1 MTFSIS
7 SIRSQTEAPALAGDV
22 AAVGQ
27 LKAGVHNG
35 NVEAVRKAAK
45 QFESLLM
52 EQMLKSM
59 RASVAQSDL
68 WDTDETKMFQGM
80 YDQQTAM
87 DISSRQGMGLA
98 DMLVRQ
104 LLPQD
109 GGVAARRADV
119 YSHGQMPVSRTT
131 LKHQVEASLA
141 ADTSGLESPVKQATE
156 SQTALTVT
164 DKGTS
169 ASGVPQG
176 DDFIS
181 RIYNGLQRASSLIG
195 VSPKAIAAHA
205 ALESG
210 WGKREIRD
218 ANGRNSYNLFGIKAG
233 EGWQGRVA
241 EITTTE
247 YVNGSPVKQV
257 DKFRAYDS
265 YEDAFAD
272 YAKLLA
278 SNDRYGQ
285 ALNKGADVT
294 GFALALQR
302 GGYATDPNYAL
313 KLTQVAKQSRLQA
326 LATAS

>member
-87 DISSRQGMGLA
+87 DISSKQGMGLA

-104 LLPQD
+104 LLPQED
-109 GGVAARRADV
+109 GVAARRADV
-119 YSHGQMPVSRTT
+119 FSLPQMPASRVMQKRQAET
-131 LKHQVEASLA
+131 SLA
-141 ADTSGLESPVKQATE
+141 NVPSGLATLTN
-156 SQTALTVT
+156 QHATANTGLAIT
-164 DKGTS
+164 DNAVP
-169 ASGVPQG
+169 ASNAPQG

-233 EGWQGRVA
+233 DGWQGKVA

-247 YVNGSPVKQV
+247 YVNGNPVKQV

-278 SNDRYGQ
+278 SNERYGQ

-313 KLTQVAKQSRLQA
+313 KLTQVAKQSRLQV